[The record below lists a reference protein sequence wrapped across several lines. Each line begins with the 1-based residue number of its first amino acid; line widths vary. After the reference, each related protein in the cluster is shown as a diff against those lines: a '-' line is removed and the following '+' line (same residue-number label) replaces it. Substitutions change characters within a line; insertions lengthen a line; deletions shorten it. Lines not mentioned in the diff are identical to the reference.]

1 MSLMKKFKVEPI
13 NSTPK
18 NDIMFYCNELPF
30 GIISPN
36 RFLNIETMNIISFY
50 DEKEMALFEMA
61 CYEYDE

>member
-18 NDIMFYCNELPF
+18 NDMFYCNELPF

-50 DEKEMALFEMA
+50 DEKEMALSEMA
-61 CYEYDE
+61 CYEYDK